1 MASSF
6 CDVMREML
14 VGRNGQLPVCIATPS
29 PLSDTREWD
38 SDPGLL
44 ITPDSIRCSVR
55 AFGYPEVK
63 FGKVLPAAQQPTPTE
78 LVFRKAKFLRSNVPP

>member
-1 MASSF
+1 VASGF

-29 PLSDTREWD
+29 PTLGHQRMD
-38 SDPGLL
+38 SDPVLL
-44 ITPDSIRCSVR
+44 ITPDSIRCCVR